1 MSGFGRYQIGAQ
13 LHSYARPF
21 EEFLMGNPNT
31 VVHSAG
37 SFNYSASHHT
47 PYSYHSNILPG
58 KSPISMLPTTSR
70 HYSILHNR

>member
-1 MSGFGRYQIGAQ
+1 MFGVGRHQLGAQ

-47 PYSYHSNILPG
+47 PYSYHSNIQSG
-58 KSPISMLPTTSR
+58 TSPISMLPTALR
-70 HYSILHNR
+70 HHSILHSR